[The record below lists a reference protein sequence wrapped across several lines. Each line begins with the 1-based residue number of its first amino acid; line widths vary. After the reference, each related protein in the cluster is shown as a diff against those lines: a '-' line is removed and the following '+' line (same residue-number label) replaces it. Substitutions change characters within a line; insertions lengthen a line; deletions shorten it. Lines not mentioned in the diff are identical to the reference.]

1 MVIFKGKVH
10 LSTWYKDAAIPP
22 DWVIAVSENGW
33 TNNKLG
39 LTWLRDVFDKHTSQ
53 RTVGKYRL
61 LILDGHGSHAT
72 PEFDKFCS
80 DRSIITLCMPAHSSH
95 LLQPLDVGCFSTLK
109 RSYRRLVREYIRLG
123 VNYIDKTEFLPLF
136 KQARAEALSQRNIQS
151 GFAATGLVPLNL
163 NEVLSR
169 LQIRAHTPPPAD
181 TTRTENQALWQP
193 ETPHDL
199 TQLDLQVAAIKDYF
213 MAQQIPSLIN
223 RAMDQLIK
231 GCQMAMHNTVLLSS
245 ENEKLRAANERQK
258 QKKKEKRTQLATGGT
273 LTVAQGRERIQEREV
288 VQNPPA
294 MPVEGVAP
302 KTNRRGL
309 PSCYICYSFD
319 HIASACPKQQ

>member
-1 MVIFKGKVH
+1 MIQKYGIACEDIYNFDETGFAIGIAGISRVVTASDRRGKPYQIQPGDREWVTAIESINASGWHLPPMVIFKGKVH

-39 LTWLRDVFDKHTSQ
+39 LTWLRDVFNKHTSQ
-53 RTVGKYRL
+53 RTVGKYQL

-72 PEFDKFCS
+72 PEFNKFCS
-80 DRSIITLCMPAHSSH
+80 DRLIITLCMPAHSSH
-95 LLQPLDVGCFSTLK
+95 LLQPLNVGCFSTLK
-109 RSYRRLVREYIRLG
+109 RSYRRLVGEYIRLG
-123 VNYIDKTEFLPLF
+123 VNHIDKTEFLPLF

-213 MAQQIPSLIN
+213 MAQQILSLIN

-258 QKKKEKRTQLATGGT
+258 
-273 LTVAQGRERIQEREV
+273 
-288 VQNPPA
+288 
-294 MPVEGVAP
+294 
-302 KTNRRGL
+302 
-309 PSCYICYSFD
+309 
-319 HIASACPKQQ
+319 

>member
-109 RSYRRLVREYIRLG
+109 RSYRRLVGEYIRLG
-123 VNYIDKTEFLPLF
+123 VNHIDKTEFLPLF
-136 KQARAEALSQRNIQS
+136 KQARAEALS
-151 GFAATGLVPLNL
+151 
-163 NEVLSR
+163 
-169 LQIRAHTPPPAD
+169 
-181 TTRTENQALWQP
+181 
-193 ETPHDL
+193 
-199 TQLDLQVAAIKDYF
+199 
-213 MAQQIPSLIN
+213 
-223 RAMDQLIK
+223 
-231 GCQMAMHNTVLLSS
+231 
-245 ENEKLRAANERQK
+245 
-258 QKKKEKRTQLATGGT
+258 
-273 LTVAQGRERIQEREV
+273 
-288 VQNPPA
+288 
-294 MPVEGVAP
+294 
-302 KTNRRGL
+302 
-309 PSCYICYSFD
+309 
-319 HIASACPKQQ
+319 